1 MTTVLIIGAG
11 DMGER
16 VADGLAAGGRVR
28 RVLVAGRSSAGDAV
42 AATVASA
49 RDCLVEAVRLDASRP
64 DEVANSRS
72 SCPSCGPSAKPAT
85 PGRWRTCPSRT

>member
-16 VADGLAAGGRVR
+16 LADGLAAGGRR
-28 RVLVAGRSSAGDAV
+28 LLVAGRSSAGDAV

-49 RDCLVEAVRLDASRP
+49 RDCRVEAMRLDAS
-64 DEVANSRS
+64 
-72 SCPSCGPSAKPAT
+72 PSGWET
-85 PGRWRTCPSRT
+85 PP